1 MKRPLLTALAL
12 WLLLFPATVCKGR
25 EVGLEGHQSPE
36 SQTFGTF
43 HDTTS
48 APSARTGNIRFH
60 NFSVEI
66 CKDPTSI
73 GPVERHAPDQEASE
87 ALTRIGGTILYHV
100 AW

>member
-12 WLLLFPATVCKGR
+12 WLLLCPATVCKGR
-25 EVGLEGHQSPE
+25 EVELERHQSPE
-36 SQTFGTF
+36 GQAFNTF
-43 HDTTS
+43 HDATS
-48 APSARTGNIRFH
+48 GPSIGTGNIRFH

-66 CKDPTSI
+66 CKDPTSL
-73 GPVERHAPDQEASE
+73 GPVERHDPDQEASG